1 MVRRRCT
8 HISKNIQP
16 TLSREPE
23 MMSGLAAAHSNS
35 TRRPRRTRGK
45 KSASFCVFCGQR
57 ISPSHQKAGSRR
69 TTKAQRPG
77 PPDAEQ
83 TYDSWPN
90 RNAIAGFAEAHGSA
104 TMCSYLQKSPANSL
118 SRAGNDVRT
127 RRSTFELYPQ
137 TTQITRKNLR
147 LSACSAGK
155 KSLHHIKRRAVAE
168 RSSSPTAT
176 N

>member
-1 MVRRRCT
+1 MVFEYWPYAEVALTSKLSDPAHRTLSKPGTHGTTETQKPGSLKRMVRRRCT

-69 TTKAQRPG
+69 TSRLTDPAPATPG
-77 PPDAEQ
+77 MQ
-83 TYDSWPN
+83 LRRY
-90 RNAIAGFAEAHGSA
+90 RGVR
-104 TMCSYLQKSPANSL
+104 CS
-118 SRAGNDVRT
+118 RFV
-127 RRSTFELYPQ
+127 RRSKVHHS
-137 TTQITRKNLR
+137 KNLR
-147 LSACSAGK
+147 SRSLPLRGGNRAGARPPAQI
-155 KSLHHIKRRAVAE
+155 L
-168 RSSSPTAT
+168 
-176 N
+176 